1 MRKFYMFSAALLMIT
16 AFSIANLMANPE
28 IMKKHAGKSKDGKN
42 VNCAYCHTFAKIEKK
57 AGQNKQ
63 ALTKKPECLGSGCH
77 K

>member
-1 MRKFYMFSAALLMIT
+1 MRKFYMFSAALLIIA

-42 VNCAYCHTFAKIEKK
+42 VNCMYCHNTAKIEKK
-57 AGQNKQ
+57 GGQNKQ
-63 ALTKKPECLGSGCH
+63 ALMKKPECLGSGCH